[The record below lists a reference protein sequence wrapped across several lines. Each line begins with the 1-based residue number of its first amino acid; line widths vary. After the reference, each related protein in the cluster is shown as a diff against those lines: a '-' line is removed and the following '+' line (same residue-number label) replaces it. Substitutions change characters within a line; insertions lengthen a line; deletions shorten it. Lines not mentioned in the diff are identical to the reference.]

1 MGRYCL
7 DTSALLEGWARYY
20 PPDVF
25 PSLWT
30 RLDGLVGRG
39 DVVCPDEV
47 LVELEKKDDGL
58 AAWIKQREKLVQP
71 LTTELQLA
79 VREIL
84 ERFPRLVD
92 SLKLRSQADP
102 FVIGLAKLTGST
114 VVSQEQASR
123 SESKPKIPDVCA
135 HFGIRCILLVDFIR
149 EQRWNF

>member
-1 MGRYCL
+1 MARYCL

-25 PSLWT
+25 PSLWA
-30 RLDGLVGRG
+30 RLDELISSG

-47 LVELEKKDDGL
+47 LVELEKKDDEL
-58 AAWIKQREKLVQP
+58 AVWITRREKLVQP
-71 LTTELQLA
+71 LTAELQLS

-102 FVIGLAKLTGST
+102 FVIGLARITGST

-123 SESKPKIPDVCA
+123 SESKPKIPDVCDY
-135 HFGIRCILLVDFIR
+135 FGIRCILLVDFIR